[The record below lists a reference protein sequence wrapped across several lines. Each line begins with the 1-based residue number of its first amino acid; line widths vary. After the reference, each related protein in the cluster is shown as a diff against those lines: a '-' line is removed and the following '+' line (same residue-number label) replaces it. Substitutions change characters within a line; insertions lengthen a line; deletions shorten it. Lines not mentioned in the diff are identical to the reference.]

1 MLEKLMNN
9 PYILLISF
17 VLGVFGTAFAIYE
30 HYYNKER
37 KEITYRRFTN
47 SLIIKKKSKLEKL
60 DIKYDGNPID
70 DFAVSRILLWNS
82 GNRTI
87 MFDDMVPTKELS
99 IEMKEGKS
107 ILDYE
112 ILFSSEKTNNFSIE
126 KINNN
131 RINVN
136 FDYIDKNDGVVVQ
149 ILHTGTQED
158 IKISC
163 KIKGGMSIRKY
174 GGKFVLFGIKN
185 ESEMTN
191 SQKIITK
198 IIMLALF
205 CFFPLLVIGSIV
217 ISIIFKIL
225 NSDYAFLYNFI
236 SHSPKDYFMEIVPAL
251 FGSILAIKI
260 THDLL
265 FLQMPKL
272 LRPYSSENM
281 YE

>member
-9 PYILLISF
+9 PYVLLISF

-37 KEITYRRFTN
+37 KEITYHRITN
-47 SLIIKKKSKLEKL
+47 TIIIKKKSRFEKL
-60 DIKYDGNPID
+60 DIKYDGNPIA

-99 IEMKEGKS
+99 IEMKEGES

-112 ILFSSEKTNNFSIE
+112 ILFSSEKTNKFSIE
-126 KINNN
+126 KINDN
-131 RINVN
+131 RIIVK

-158 IKISC
+158 IIISC

-174 GGKFVLFGIKN
+174 GGKIGIFGVKD
-185 ESEMTN
+185 ESEMTKG
-191 SQKIITK
+191 QIIITK
-198 IIMLALF
+198 LLMIAFVLSAPLLYFVSTVLSIISCYDYTFQYNSSFDSPVETILAL
-205 CFFPLLVIGSIV
+205 
-217 ISIIFKIL
+217 IF
-225 NSDYAFLYNFI
+225 SV
-236 SHSPKDYFMEIVPAL
+236 FMEL
-251 FGSILAIKI
+251 MGIKMAC
-260 THDLL
+260 DFFLL
-265 FLQMPKL
+265 QIPKS
-272 LRPYSSENM
+272 LRPYSSENIC
-281 YE
+281 E